1 MLEADNFYSFDY
13 FQISW
18 AKWIVISL
26 FVICMVFVIR
36 LLHNSTAKMSSMGG
50 WKKVLNNIIFSVFV
64 LSEPIALLII
74 VIAFILIHPI
84 VHGILIAF
92 IFLLA
97 FTIIKSYFLGKVL
110 QLENE
115 CYTGQKI
122 KFKDTEGFIKNIGG
136 TSLTIQTELGAKH
149 VSYAQIFSEGF
160 TKLQGKE
167 VGGLQSI
174 YVDTSDTDQ
183 NTIQNIKD
191 RLWESPY
198 LDWSFEPE
206 VTITN
211 KKNQFEVKVL
221 LNEKKHL
228 DDLINLISEW
238 GYQCHVKI

>member
-1 MLEADNFYSFDY
+1 MLEAENFYSFDY

-18 AKWIVISL
+18 AKWIIVSLTVLVLVIL
-26 FVICMVFVIR
+26 IR
-36 LLHNSTAKMSSMGG
+36 MLHNASEKMSSMGG
-50 WKKVLNNIIFSVFV
+50 WKKLLHDIIFVVFV
-64 LSEPIALLII
+64 LSELVGLFI
-74 VIAFILIHPI
+74 VSITFILIQPLI
-84 VHGILIAF
+84 HG
-92 IFLLA
+92 LLA
-97 FTIIKSYFLGKVL
+97 FLIFVLGFSLIKSYFLGKMM

-122 KFKDTEGFIKNIGG
+122 KFQGTEGFIKNIGG
-136 TSLTIQTELGAKH
+136 TSLTIQTEQGAKH
-149 VSYAQIFSEGF
+149 VSYVQIFNKGF
-160 TKLQGKE
+160 TQLQGKE
-167 VGGLQSI
+167 IGGLQSVYI
-174 YVDTSDTDQ
+174 ETNDTEQ

-221 LNEKKHL
+221 LSERNHL

-238 GYQCHVKI
+238 GYQCHLKN